1 MRDNL
6 TSPRWRAAIAVFTC
20 AVALTLPSA
29 LLAADDH
36 GHDHGAEP
44 AAGGTASPRV
54 EAHSDLFEL
63 VGVVEKGEMTVYL
76 DRYATN
82 EPVVGATIEF
92 EAGEVKGVAQPR
104 PDGTYLVKFDAL
116 SKPGQ
121 VPLSF
126 TVTAGADTD
135 LLAGELS
142 LGEPHDDHEDAAR
155 PWLRWATYAALV
167 LAALSLAAAFLRKR
181 AGTRRNFQ

>member
-1 MRDNL
+1 M
-6 TSPRWRAAIAVFTC
+6 
-20 AVALTLPSA
+20 
-29 LLAADDH
+29 
-36 GHDHGAEP
+36 
-44 AAGGTASPRV
+44 

-63 VGVVEKGEMTVYL
+63 VGVVDKGEMTVYV

-82 EPVVGATIEF
+82 EPVIDAKIEF
-92 EAGEVKGVAQPR
+92 EAGDVKGVAQPR

-135 LLAGELS
+135 LLAGELA
-142 LGEPHDDHEDAAR
+142 LGEPHEEHEVAGR
-155 PWLRWATYAALV
+155 PWLQWMAYAAIV
-167 LAALSLAAAFLRKR
+167 LATLLLAAALLRKR
-181 AGTRRNFQ
+181 ASARRTFQ